1 MRKIFE
7 ENKGKLLLSSLI
19 IFLPFLF
26 SVAAGKGIF
35 YQSFFLLLIHWLCLL
50 ITLKDRK
57 NSGQSRKALGM
68 VFWLVPMLAMLRGAL
83 FFLMRDDT
91 AGYSVMSAAM
101 CFGIGLVFVFTG
113 NYLPKV
119 RQNSTLG
126 IKVKWALENEENW
139 NATHRFAGRVWVIA
153 GFVCMAC
160 GLLPRRGLS
169 MVLFPA
175 AILLAAFLPCVY
187 SWNYYGKQLK
197 SGTADRIRQNPK
209 AVIFSGIL
217 MAAVFAFVLWVLF
230 TGNMEIIFEE
240 QSFTI
245 ETKNWADLTVRYQD
259 IEEVVYE
266 SDGLSG
272 GGAEVRTNGFGNLR
286 MSLGAFS
293 NDRYGAYTRYTFTS
307 CDACVELTVNGK
319 IIVVNGADEEAT
331 KRIYDTV
338 KRKIE

>member
-1 MRKIFE
+1 
-7 ENKGKLLLSSLI
+7 
-19 IFLPFLF
+19 
-26 SVAAGKGIF
+26 
-35 YQSFFLLLIHWLCLL
+35 
-50 ITLKDRK
+50 
-57 NSGQSRKALGM
+57 M

-175 AILLAAFLPCVY
+175 AILLAAFLP
-187 SWNYYGKQLK
+187 
-197 SGTADRIRQNPK
+197 
-209 AVIFSGIL
+209 
-217 MAAVFAFVLWVLF
+217 
-230 TGNMEIIFEE
+230 
-240 QSFTI
+240 
-245 ETKNWADLTVRYQD
+245 
-259 IEEVVYE
+259 
-266 SDGLSG
+266 
-272 GGAEVRTNGFGNLR
+272 
-286 MSLGAFS
+286 
-293 NDRYGAYTRYTFTS
+293 
-307 CDACVELTVNGK
+307 
-319 IIVVNGADEEAT
+319 
-331 KRIYDTV
+331 
-338 KRKIE
+338 